1 MATSTLEETWTACFT
16 LPNVPSPRVLPIS
29 YLPTCFLA
37 AIVLSL
43 VCVYRRGGCWLV
55 GGWLGGWLVGG
66 ACGATAAETYALA
79 GWREAEVARA
89 AQGYELRA
97 QLV

>member
-1 MATSTLEETWTACFT
+1 
-16 LPNVPSPRVLPIS
+16 
-29 YLPTCFLA
+29 
-37 AIVLSL
+37 L
-43 VCVYRRGGCWLV
+43 VCGYPFGGCWHV

-66 ACGATAAETYALA
+66 ACGATAAETDALL
-79 GWREAEVARA
+79 GWWEAEVARA